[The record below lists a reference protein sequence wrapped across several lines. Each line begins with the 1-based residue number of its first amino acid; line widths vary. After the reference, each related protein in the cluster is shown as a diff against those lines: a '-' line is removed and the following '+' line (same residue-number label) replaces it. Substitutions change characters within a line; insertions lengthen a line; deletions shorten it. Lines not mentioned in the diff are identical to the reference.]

1 MDEVVK
7 VGVPPVEGV
16 QVLLFCVQP
25 KILKPVTPASK
36 LRLPRLSPTVEL
48 LPPPEIEAI
57 EIETGVGAGDG
68 LGVGVGVGVGLGDGV
83 GDGLGV
89 GVGVGVGLGDGL
101 DAILAGS
108 IARAATIFVTQSVPG
123 EPPFPTFRKKA
134 IKT

>member
-68 LGVGVGVGVGLGDGV
+68 LGVGVG
-83 GDGLGV
+83 
-89 GVGVGVGLGDGL
+89 
-101 DAILAGS
+101 LAWAWVS
-108 IARAATIFVTQSVPG
+108 A
-123 EPPFPTFRKKA
+123 
-134 IKT
+134 